1 MERKWFIVY
10 NGQQVGP
17 LTKYELINYG
27 LSPDS
32 SV

>member
-17 LTKYELINYG
+17 LTKYELINYEIG
-27 LSPDS
+27 RAH
-32 SV
+32 V